1 MNEVTIPRFKNW
13 VKPVSVLEALE
24 RSLDHA
30 RIEAKWSDGSWF
42 VVDHLAVDTDWNN
55 NLTADSHAEVTKQIE
70 GMVCTDVQACSAGIV
85 AIETLD
91 GAALYNFLA
100 HSEEL
105 NQDILKADPICWG
118 ALELLAEAFGEE
130 FKEEELEADKY
141 ALSWGPI
148 KSRDPVSRI
157 IYHNDR
163 SGQTK
168 HHERIVRGFERA
180 VELAKAK
187 EQTT

>member
-1 MNEVTIPRFKNW
+1 MNGVTIPRFKNW

-42 VVDHLAVDTDWNN
+42 VTDIAVDTDWDN

-91 GAALYNFLA
+91 GVALYNFLA

-105 NQDILKADPICWG
+105 DQDILKADPICWG
-118 ALELLAEAFGEE
+118 ALEVLAEAFGEE

-141 ALSWGPI
+141 AHGSPI
-148 KSRDPVSRI
+148 KSRDPVGRI

-163 SGQTK
+163 SAQQE
-168 HHERIVRGFERA
+168 HHGRIVRGFERA

-187 EQTT
+187 EQTTT